1 MSLEK
6 ILNTIIGDAQTEA
19 VAIVKESQSKAEE
32 IKETAR
38 KEALELAEA
47 LHADEERQGRLEASR
62 LITQARLEGR
72 IDILSNKKEIIE
84 DVLAKALD
92 KERSSIEKLKRQII
106 MKEGEREEAFDES
119 RLLDEIRPQ
128 LEKFI
133 NDALKL

>member
-6 ILNTIIGDAQTEA
+6 ILNTIIEYAQAEA
-19 VAIVKESQSKAEE
+19 VAIVKESQSKAEG

-38 KEALELAEA
+38 KAALELAEA
-47 LHADEERQGRLEASR
+47 LHSEEERQGRLEASR

-72 IDILSNKKEIIE
+72 IDILSTKKEIIE

>member
-6 ILNTIIGDAQTEA
+6 ILNTIIEDAQAEA

-32 IKETAR
+32 IKETVR

-47 LHADEERQGRLEASR
+47 LHAEEERQGRLEASR

-72 IDILSNKKEIIE
+72 IDILSTKKEIIE

-92 KERSSIEKLKRQII
+92 KERSSIGKLKRQII
-106 MKEGEREEAFDES
+106 MKKGEREEAFDES

-128 LEKFI
+128 MEKFI

>member
-6 ILNTIIGDAQTEA
+6 ILNTIIEDAQAEA

-47 LHADEERQGRLEASR
+47 LHAEEERQGRLEASR

-72 IDILSNKKEIIE
+72 IDILSTKKEIIE

>member
-6 ILNTIIGDAQTEA
+6 ILNTIIEYAQAEA

-32 IKETAR
+32 IKETVR

-47 LHADEERQGRLEASR
+47 LHAEEERQGRLEASR

-72 IDILSNKKEIIE
+72 IDILSTKKEIIE

-133 NDALKL
+133 NDTLKL

>member
-6 ILNTIIGDAQTEA
+6 ILNTIIEYAQAEA
-19 VAIVKESQSKAEE
+19 VAIVKKSQSKAEE
-32 IKETAR
+32 IKETVR

-47 LHADEERQGRLEASR
+47 LHAEEERQGRLEASR

-72 IDILSNKKEIIE
+72 IDILSTKKEIIE

-133 NDALKL
+133 NDTLKL